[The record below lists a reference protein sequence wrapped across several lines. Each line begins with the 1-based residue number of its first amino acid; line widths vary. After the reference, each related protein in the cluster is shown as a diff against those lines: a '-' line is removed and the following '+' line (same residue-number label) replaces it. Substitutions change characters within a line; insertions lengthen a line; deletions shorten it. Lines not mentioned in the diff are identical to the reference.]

1 MTSHLRTPEPSQT
14 SHYENTWK
22 GIISPTHILIKSV
35 RKNWKQSDY
44 TSRTNVCLSSG
55 PFA

>member
-22 GIISPTHILIKSV
+22 GITSPTHILVKSV
-35 RKNWKQSDY
+35 TKNLK
-44 TSRTNVCLSSG
+44 L
-55 PFA
+55 